1 MAENNEKIVEV
12 SSEETA
18 PTEKVA
24 KKSNKSAVKRDNF
37 FVRVWKKIVKFFKD
51 TVGELKKVYWTPK
64 DELIKNTKLV
74 VVTVVAVGVAIA
86 VVDTVASVIVNGIA
100 GLIG

>member
-1 MAENNEKIVEV
+1 MADNNEKIVEASVDEAAV
-12 SSEETA
+12 SQK
-18 PTEKVA
+18 TE

-37 FVRVWKKIVKFFKD
+37 FVRVWKRIVKFVKD

-74 VVTVVAVGVAIA
+74 VITVVAFGVVIAI
-86 VVDTVASVIVNGIA
+86 VDTVSSLIVNSIA